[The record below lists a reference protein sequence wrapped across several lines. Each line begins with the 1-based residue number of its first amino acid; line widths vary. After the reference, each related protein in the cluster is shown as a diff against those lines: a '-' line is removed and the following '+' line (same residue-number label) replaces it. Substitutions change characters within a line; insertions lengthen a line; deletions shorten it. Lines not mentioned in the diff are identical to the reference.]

1 MNDFFQNPDDGMQ
14 VEPADLGSE
23 FTEAL
28 ASSLAK
34 ELASEYGTPWT
45 EKLELELQEKIS
57 VFVAAAKAR
66 NLKTIRVV
74 VTQKNGQKRSHEL
87 DIERINK
94 TRSLH

>member
-1 MNDFFQNPDDGMQ
+1 MNDFFQNPDDEMQ

-28 ASSLAK
+28 ASSFAK

-74 VTQKNGQKRSHEL
+74 VTQKNGQKRSREL